1 MYVLVTLIHNYLLT
15 YLLTHMYYIASC
27 VCTHYTYVIIRS
39 HNGLASVVNDG
50 QHWISVM
57 CPLRVRTQVATH
69 AEPVTVACR
78 PIAWAIVTE
87 TP

>member
-1 MYVLVTLIHNYLLT
+1 MYVCTGHFNKQLLT
-15 YLLTHMYYIASC
+15 YLLTYMYYIASC
-27 VCTHYTYVIIRS
+27 VCTHYTYVIILS
-39 HNGLASVVNDG
+39 HNGLAGVVNDG

-69 AEPVTVACR
+69 AEPVAVACR